1 MSSLPADL
9 LIWALLVIGT
19 AFCGLG
25 LMGLM
30 IFPDTRSR
38 MFTAFRATV
47 IGLGAVIAAVIVY
60 AYTLFMT
67 TGGEQYL
74 TLVLRTLVLAFVL
87 AAGTWMMYGIIR
99 ERTRWQKPGCADK
112 IPATPETATKKDG
125 E

>member
-1 MSSLPADL
+1 MSSLPAEL

-38 MFTAFRATV
+38 MFTAFRATA
-47 IGLGAVIAAVIVY
+47 IGLGGVIVAVIVY
-60 AYTLFMT
+60 AYTLFT
-67 TGGEQYL
+67 TSGGDQYPAL
-74 TLVLRTLVLAFVL
+74 ILRTLVLVFVL

-99 ERTRWQKPGCADK
+99 E
-112 IPATPETATKKDG
+112 
-125 E
+125 

>member
-38 MFTAFRATV
+38 MFTAFRATAL
-47 IGLGAVIAAVIVY
+47 GLGAVVVAVLVY

-74 TLVLRTLVLAFVL
+74 ALILRTLILAFVL
-87 AAGTWMMYGIIR
+87 AAGTWMMYGIVR
-99 ERTRWQKPGCADK
+99 ERTQWQKPGSADK
-112 IPATPETATKKDG
+112 TPAKPEAATKKDG